1 MQINLKFYKL
11 LTAFM
16 LFALT
21 GFSQEFP
28 LIKAVQDNNA
38 EDVKHYLNRNTDVNA
53 FDSNGY
59 TALMYAVDNLNIP
72 IIKMLMEAGA
82 NADLNPLYDNEP
94 PALHTAVLKN
104 SPKVADLLLL
114 YSQTDVNFLDGNEQ
128 TALYQAVKF
137 GYLECAEVLLFHGA
151 NPDRASENSTPL
163 QIAAYYGD
171 TAAVTLLLKNKADV
185 NKICQEHTALSVALS
200 RGNLEAAKILAEAG
214 ADKNLCN
221 PGVYVAA
228 YSDAQTLEY
237 IKNLGIDLN
246 KAEEKYG
253 YSLKDVSVFTEN
265 SSTKKELKK
274 LGVKSN
280 KPLILRRFS
289 LSEINEFSK
298 HEARMG
304 FQAGLHESNT
314 KTAFYVGVSFRP
326 SYMCRLKKISDNY
339 YYQLREKLTFLHIGL
354 EKLFPFYNT
363 DKADFGAYL
372 GYQFSYCSGKYDG
385 SVEFKPENESFHS
398 PSVGLYSRLKF
409 IGLSVGYKYYGYQ
422 NSIQAPKNV
431 FRFGID
437 FYFSRRLKGYGSF
450 EF

>member
-1 MQINLKFYKL
+1 
-11 LTAFM
+11 
-16 LFALT
+16 
-21 GFSQEFP
+21 
-28 LIKAVQDNNA
+28 
-38 EDVKHYLNRNTDVNA
+38 
-53 FDSNGY
+53 
-59 TALMYAVDNLNIP
+59 
-72 IIKMLMEAGA
+72 
-82 NADLNPLYDNEP
+82 
-94 PALHTAVLKN
+94 
-104 SPKVADLLLL
+104 
-114 YSQTDVNFLDGNEQ
+114 
-128 TALYQAVKF
+128 
-137 GYLECAEVLLFHGA
+137 
-151 NPDRASENSTPL
+151 
-163 QIAAYYGD
+163 
-171 TAAVTLLLKNKADV
+171 
-185 NKICQEHTALSVALS
+185 
-200 RGNLEAAKILAEAG
+200 
-214 ADKNLCN
+214 
-221 PGVYVAA
+221 
-228 YSDAQTLEY
+228 
-237 IKNLGIDLN
+237 
-246 KAEEKYG
+246 
-253 YSLKDVSVFTEN
+253 
-265 SSTKKELKK
+265 
-274 LGVKSN
+274 
-280 KPLILRRFS
+280 
-289 LSEINEFSK
+289 
-298 HEARMG
+298 MG